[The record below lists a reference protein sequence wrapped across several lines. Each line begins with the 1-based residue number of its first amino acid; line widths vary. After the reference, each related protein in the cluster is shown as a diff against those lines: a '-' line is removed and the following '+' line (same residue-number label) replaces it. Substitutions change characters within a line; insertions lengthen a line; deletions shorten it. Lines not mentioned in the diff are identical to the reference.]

1 MVPILTAEH
10 RHAIAVAAAI
20 AAVVEA
26 TVATTQAAVEIVQL
40 TRPSSFVKEHY
51 AAMVIQ
57 TAFRG

>member
-20 AAVVEA
+20 AAAVEA
-26 TVATTQAAVEIVQL
+26 TVATTQVAVEIVQL

-51 AAMVIQ
+51 AAMVI
-57 TAFRG
+57 